1 VLSWARDYGG
11 RSARRLSQFVLE
23 ALDLPP
29 ATPVESLRPTVAERL
44 ARNQHPVRQPV
55 ASALPSIGERQL
67 NLSFGQ
73 VNDYLDCPA
82 KYRFGHL
89 LRIPTPASHQLIY
102 GRALHS
108 AVHAFH
114 RRQMADRPMTVAELH
129 AELDAAWESSGFLT
143 RQHEEAR
150 KAAARNALGRF
161 WTAQQADPSRPTA
174 VELEFAVP
182 FGRDRVRGRYD
193 RVDTDDA
200 GRVTIVD
207 YKSSDV
213 RDAATAARRSRES
226 LQLAIYAAAWEAQHG
241 RAPDDLAL
249 HFLESGIE
257 GHSAPNP
264 KRLARAAEQVA
275 TAAEGIRAGSFEAN
289 PSPTRCGYCPF
300 REICPDAIR

>member
-1 VLSWARDYGG
+1 
-11 RSARRLSQFVLE
+11 
-23 ALDLPP
+23 
-29 ATPVESLRPTVAERL
+29 
-44 ARNQHPVRQPV
+44 
-55 ASALPSIGERQL
+55 
-67 NLSFGQ
+67 
-73 VNDYLDCPA
+73 
-82 KYRFGHL
+82 
-89 LRIPTPASHQLIY
+89 
-102 GRALHS
+102 
-108 AVHAFH
+108 
-114 RRQMADRPMTVAELH
+114 MTLAELH

-150 KAAARNALGRF
+150 KAAARDTLERF
-161 WTAQQADPSRPTA
+161 WTAQQADPAGPTA

-193 RVDTDDA
+193 RVDTDAA

-241 RAPDDLAL
+241 RPPDDLAL
-249 HFLESGIE
+249 YFLESGIE
-257 GHSAPNP
+257 GHSAPSP

-275 TAAEGIRAGSFEAN
+275 TAAEGIRAGSFEAS

-300 REICPDAIR
+300 REICPDAMR